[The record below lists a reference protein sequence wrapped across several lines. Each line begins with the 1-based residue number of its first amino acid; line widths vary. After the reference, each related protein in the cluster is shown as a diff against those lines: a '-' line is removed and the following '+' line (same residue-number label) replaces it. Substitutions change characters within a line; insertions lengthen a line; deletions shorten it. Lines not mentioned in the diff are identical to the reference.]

1 MKVLCFGS
9 LNIDHTYRV
18 EHFLKPGETASTT
31 GYSQHAGGKGLNQA
45 IALARAGAEVHM
57 AGCVGPDGG
66 MLLETLGTSGVC
78 TDLVKT
84 VSAPTGH
91 AIIQVDDSGQ
101 NCILICHGANA
112 AITPAQVDQTLVH
125 FSAGDVLLLQNEICE
140 NSYIAQRANAQGME
154 LWVNPSPVT
163 EELLRGSAVQ
173 LADWLVMNE
182 LELASLTGTED
193 ISQATSLFVERY
205 PRKKLV
211 LTLGNQGSL
220 FARGGTILKQPAFP
234 VTAVDTTGAG
244 DTYLGYFLATYL
256 QTRSPETAL
265 AQAAKAA
272 AIAVT
277 RNGAAEAIPRRE
289 EIF

>member
-1 MKVLCFGS
+1 
-9 LNIDHTYRV
+9 
-18 EHFLKPGETASTT
+18 
-31 GYSQHAGGKGLNQA
+31 
-45 IALARAGAEVHM
+45 
-57 AGCVGPDGG
+57 
-66 MLLETLGTSGVC
+66 
-78 TDLVKT
+78 
-84 VSAPTGH
+84 
-91 AIIQVDDSGQ
+91 
-101 NCILICHGANA
+101 
-112 AITPAQVDQTLVH
+112 
-125 FSAGDVLLLQNEICE
+125 
-140 NSYIAQRANAQGME
+140 
-154 LWVNPSPVT
+154 
-163 EELLRGSAVQ
+163 
-173 LADWLVMNE
+173 MNE

-220 FARGGTILKQPAFP
+220 FAGGGTILKQPAFP

-256 QTRSPETAL
+256 QTHSPETAL